1 MRKLFSISAFCFLLS
16 ALPSG
21 AQFYLFSTNS
31 AAWGIPNQGI
41 RFFWDYEG
49 FDVKGTNA
57 IRLVNVPPD
66 FAGTNIGFTKMSN
79 GLVVAVTSAESN
91 LFLTLTSSNAT
102 WSGLN
107 NATNQRNASIDGAA
121 NSFFGTDQMSRFDRA
136 LVIGLMNA
144 LNNHRTNATTA
155 TNLPAYTT
163 NQIITAISNLIRLDP
178 R

>member
-1 MRKLFSISAFCFLLS
+1 MKRLFSISAFCFLLS
-16 ALPSG
+16 AFPAG

-31 AAWGIPNQGI
+31 AAWGIPNQGL

-57 IRLVNVPPD
+57 IRLVNVPP
-66 FAGTNIGFTKMSN
+66 ALPIQWTKMSN
-79 GLVVAVTSAESN
+79 GLVVAVTAVESN
-91 LFLTLTSSNAT
+91 LFNTLAASNTA
-102 WSGLN
+102 WQVALQR
-107 NATNQRNASIDGAA
+107 TNTIDAAA
-121 NSFFGTDQMSRFDRA
+121 NSFFDTNAMSRFDRA
-136 LVIGLMNA
+136 LIIGLMNA
-144 LNNHRTNATTA
+144 LNNHRTNATTT